1 MTWPEIAPIVIPA
14 AAFVA
19 GAFAAFVLL
28 RQRMELE
35 LVRKDA
41 FLSAVQST
49 ASRVPDL
56 EERLDR
62 LQADEVDL
70 KSIISSLETRLQ
82 DERAATGEKLAL
94 MDEARERF
102 AAAFQALSGE
112 ALRRNN
118 QSFLELA
125 NETLSRYHEGAKLDL
140 VRREEAIG
148 QLMAPLRESLGRVDN
163 TIQDLEKVRI
173 GAYES
178 VTEQIRTMST
188 TQRQLFSETANLVQA
203 LRSPVTRGRWGEI
216 QLRRVVEMAGMVDH
230 CDFFEQL
237 SVANDDG
244 RFRPDLLVRLPAGKN
259 VVVDAKAPME
269 AYLDAIEK
277 GDADERTKHF
287 CRHAQHVRTHIEL
300 LARKAYWDQFEESP
314 EFVVLFLPGEPFFSA
329 ALEHDPALIEF
340 GADRRVILATPTTL
354 IALLRAVFHGWKQER
369 LTQNAKEISDLGRE
383 LFKRLADMGNHI
395 DKLGRSLGSAVDSY
409 NRAVGSLETR
419 VMVTARKLRQLE
431 AAPEGIEIP
440 SLPPLEQTPR
450 PVTETAEE
458 DRGG

>member
-1 MTWPEIAPIVIPA
+1 MTWPEIAPVAIPV

-41 FLSAVQST
+41 VLSSLRST

-62 LQADEVDL
+62 LQADESDL

-94 MDEARERF
+94 MEEARERF
-102 AAAFQALSGE
+102 AASFQALSGE

-118 QSFLELA
+118 HSFLELA
-125 NETLSRYHEGAKLDL
+125 AETLSRYHEGAKLDL
-140 VRREEAIG
+140 LRREEAIEH
-148 QLMAPLRESLGRVDN
+148 LTAPLQESLERVDR
-163 TIQDLEKVRI
+163 TIQHLEKARI

-178 VTEQIRTMST
+178 VTEQIRTMSAS
-188 TQRQLFSETANLVQA
+188 QRQLLLETGNLVQA

-230 CDFFEQL
+230 CDFFEQITV
-237 SVANDDG
+237 SNDDV

-259 VVVDAKAPME
+259 VVVDAKTPLK
-269 AYLDAIEK
+269 AYLDAIDE
-277 GDADERTKHF
+277 GDADKRKEQF
-287 CRHAQHVRTHIEL
+287 YRHAQQVRTHIEL
-300 LARKAYWDQFEESP
+300 LARKAYWDQFEQSP
-314 EFVVLFLPGEPFFSA
+314 EFVVLFLPGEAFFSA

-369 LTQNAKEISDLGRE
+369 LAQNAREISDLGRE
-383 LFKRLADMGNHI
+383 LFKRLADMGTHI
-395 DKLGRSLGSAVDSY
+395 DKLGRSLGSAVESY

-419 VMVTARKLRQLE
+419 VMVTARKLRELE
-431 AAPEGIEIP
+431 VAPEGMEIP
-440 SLPPLEQTPR
+440 PLPPLEQTPR
-450 PVTETAEE
+450 TVSETVEQ
-458 DRGG
+458 GGGV